1 VVADAVRPDAPS
13 RRVALGAIPALG
25 VVAGLCV
32 VVVFSDVVRS
42 VTSLRTEGVTGVVL
56 VASGVA
62 LALALL
68 DRSRRETDPRHVA
81 AYRWL
86 AAGASVLVTVQGAAY
101 LVLSLAGVSATVV
114 VLQAC
119 LVLGFPLHAMGFSR
133 MPAPLAGTRHEHR
146 LIAADGVVAWL
157 CFTAIFVQVS
167 SDEWGALRADPLGM
181 LTLFV
186 EAGAL
191 AGVVWGV
198 ARSRHQGLLPAS
210 QLLLWVAG
218 SVLYL
223 AVAITLNAVGDLVA
237 APAQTLLVFGVAA
250 SAWLVLA
257 AAVRPADEVESDLE
271 ARQRELVARL
281 APLLP
286 PLLVL
291 GMLAYD
297 LATGT
302 DLESSAAALALVAL
316 AGIVGTT
323 VLLRLL
329 SERELERTMSSAV
342 AQDLHAGTGQPWFQ
356 ALVGESSDVVTVV
369 DLGGMIVYQTPSVS
383 RVLGFPP
390 GAWLGHQVRE
400 LVDPSD
406 HDDLARALA
415 GAAKAPGSSR
425 TVELRLLS
433 RQRGP
438 RHTETTVTA
447 ISGDRGPLSGFV
459 LTTRD
464 VTDRRSLREQ
474 LEAQAETDALTGRA
488 NLTAMRRQTSESL
501 RVSEPGQVAVMTLD
515 LDRFSRLNDSLGH
528 AAGDELL
535 ALASEALVRCVRP
548 WDLVA
553 RISGDGFA
561 ILVMGANVER
571 SVSRIQERVRRALAG
586 LLLGDGREITLTA
599 SVGYAVNDSG
609 TESAEELLRNADL
622 AMSRA
627 RSSVG
632 VDCLRFQ
639 NHMHEAL
646 LARVQSEQEIRA
658 AFARDELELH
668 HQPVI
673 ELTTGRIVGVEAL
686 ARWRHPYRGLVS
698 AGDFVPVVEE
708 LGLGTQLGE
717 WVVGQSVA
725 ALARVRA
732 AYPDDPRFR
741 VGINLS
747 AHDLTPHM
755 IGVIDRALAA
765 HGMPAEGLLVEVTES
780 AVAQDE
786 REARSVLQELRGR
799 GVQVAID
806 DFGTGYAS
814 LSVLAAFPVDFLKID
829 RSFVTAMGDSREG
842 TALIAGVIGLSASL
856 GLRVVAEGIETE
868 QQRIALV
875 ELGCPAGQ
883 GWLFDAALPLDE
895 LMARLDA
902 QHQQQTTDRPTPS

>member
-1 VVADAVRPDAPS
+1 MAAAVRSDVQV
-13 RRVALGAIPALG
+13 RRVTLTLLPSLGFVSVLG
-25 VVAGLCV
+25 L

-42 VTSLRTEGVTGVVL
+42 VTSLRTQAVTGVVL

-62 LALALL
+62 LLIALL
-68 DRSRRETDPRHVA
+68 DRARRETDPRHVS

-86 AAGASVLVTVQGAAY
+86 AAGATVLVTAQGVAY
-101 LVLSLAGVSATVV
+101 VAMAVAGLSATIV
-114 VLQAC
+114 VLQVS
-119 LVLGFPLHAMGFSR
+119 LLLGFPLHGMGFTR
-133 MPAPLAGTRHEHR
+133 MPAPLAGSRHEHR

-167 SDEWGALRADPLGM
+167 ADQWGVLSTDPLGM
-181 LTLFV
+181 VTLFV
-186 EAGAL
+186 EAVSL
-191 AGVVWGV
+191 AGIVWGV
-198 ARSRHQGLLPAS
+198 ARSRHQGLLPAR

-223 AVAITLNAVGDLVA
+223 AVVIALNALGTIVH
-237 APAQTLLVFGVAA
+237 APAETLLLACVAV
-250 SAWLVLA
+250 SAWLAV
-257 AAVRPADEVESDLE
+257 AAVTRPADEVETDRD
-271 ARQRELVARL
+271 AAQRELVARL

-291 GMLAYD
+291 AMLAYD
-297 LATGT
+297 LITGT
-302 DLESSAAALALVAL
+302 DLEGSAAALALVAL

-323 VLLRLL
+323 VLLRFL
-329 SERELERTMSSAV
+329 SERELERTMASGA
-342 AQDLHAGTGQPWFQ
+342 AQDLHVGTGQPWFQ

-400 LVDPSD
+400 LVDPAD
-406 HDDLARALA
+406 HDELAKVLA
-415 GAAKAPGSSR
+415 SAAKAPDSSR
-425 TVELRLLS
+425 TVELQLLS

-501 RVSEPGQVAVMTLD
+501 RVSESGKVAVMALD
-515 LDRFSRLNDSLGH
+515 IDRFSRFNDSLGH
-528 AAGDELL
+528 EAGDELL
-535 ALASEALVRCVRP
+535 ALASDALVRCVRP

-571 SVSRIQERVRRALAG
+571 SVSRIQERVRRTLAG
-586 LLLGDGREITLTA
+586 LVLADGREITLSA

-627 RSSVG
+627 RSSQG

-658 AFARDELELH
+658 AFARGELELH
-668 HQPVI
+668 HQPVHD
-673 ELTTGRIVGVEAL
+673 LVNGSIVGVEAL
-686 ARWRHPYRGLVS
+686 ARWRHPYRGLVA
-698 AGDFVPVVEE
+698 AGDFVPLIEE

-717 WVVGQSVA
+717 WVVGQAVA
-725 ALARVRA
+725 ALAVVRA

-741 VGINLS
+741 IGINLS
-747 AHDLTPHM
+747 AQDLTPHM

-765 HGMPAEGLLVEVTES
+765 QGMSADGLLVEVTES
-780 AVAQDE
+780 SVAQDE

-799 GVQVAID
+799 GVEVAID

-814 LSVLAAFPVDFLKID
+814 LSILASFPVDYLKID
-829 RSFVTAMGDSREG
+829 RSFVTGMGDSREG
-842 TALIAGVIGLSASL
+842 AALIAGVIGLSASL

-868 QQRIALV
+868 DQRAALV
-875 ELGCPAGQ
+875 ALGCPTGQ
-883 GWLFDAALPLDE
+883 GWLFDAALPLE
-895 LMARLDA
+895 QLMDRLHA
-902 QHQQQTTDRPTPS
+902 QERSASTD

>member
-1 VVADAVRPDAPS
+1 
-13 RRVALGAIPALG
+13 
-25 VVAGLCV
+25 
-32 VVVFSDVVRS
+32 
-42 VTSLRTEGVTGVVL
+42 
-56 VASGVA
+56 
-62 LALALL
+62 
-68 DRSRRETDPRHVA
+68 
-81 AYRWL
+81 
-86 AAGASVLVTVQGAAY
+86 VLVTLQGAAY
-101 LVLSLAGVSATVV
+101 VALAVGGISATVA
-114 VLQAC
+114 VLQLS
-119 LVLGFPLHAMGFSR
+119 LVLGFPFHAMGFTR

-167 SDEWGALRADPLGM
+167 SDQWGSLDTDPLGV
-181 LTLFV
+181 LSVFV
-186 EAGAL
+186 EAAAL

-198 ARSRHQGLLPAS
+198 ARSRRQGLLPAR
-210 QLLLWVAG
+210 QLMLWVSG

-223 AVAITLNAVGDLVA
+223 AVVIALDALARSGTP
-237 APAQTLLVFGVAA
+237 PAQTLVILGIAA
-250 SAWLVLA
+250 SSWLA
-257 AAVRPADEVESDLE
+257 AVAVLRPADEIETDGE

-286 PLLVL
+286 PVLVL
-291 GMLAYD
+291 AVLAYD
-297 LATGT
+297 LVAGV
-302 DLESSAAALALVAL
+302 DLQSTAAALALVAL

-329 SERELERTMSSAV
+329 SERELERTTSSGA
-342 AQDLHAGTGQPWFQ
+342 AQDLHAGAGQPWFQ

-390 GAWLGHQVRE
+390 GAWLGHQVRD
-400 LVDPSD
+400 LVDPLD
-406 HDDLARALA
+406 HDALA
-415 GAAKAPGSSR
+415 KVLASAAKAPDSSR
-425 TVELRLLS
+425 TVELQLLS

-488 NLTAMRRQTSESL
+488 NLTAMRRQTSEAL
-501 RVSEPGQVAVMTLD
+501 RVTEPGKVAVMALD
-515 LDRFSRLNDSLGH
+515 IDRFSRFNDSLGH
-528 AAGDELL
+528 EAGDELL
-535 ALASEALVRCVRP
+535 ALASDALVRCVRP

-571 SVSRIQERVRRALAG
+571 SVSRIQERVRRTLAG
-586 LLLGDGREITLTA
+586 LVLADGREITLSA

-609 TESAEELLRNADL
+609 SESAEELLRNADL
-622 AMSRA
+622 AMSRV
-627 RSSVG
+627 RSSQG

-658 AFARDELELH
+658 AFARDQLELH
-668 HQPVI
+668 HQPVHD
-673 ELTTGRIVGVEAL
+673 LVDGSIVGVEAL
-686 ARWRHPYRGLVS
+686 ARWRHPYRGLVA
-698 AGDFVPVVEE
+698 AGDFVPLIEE

-717 WVVGQSVA
+717 WVVGQAVA
-725 ALARVRA
+725 ALSVVRA

-747 AHDLTPHM
+747 AQDLTPHM

-765 HGMPAEGLLVEVTES
+765 QRMSADGLLVEVTES
-780 AVAQDE
+780 SVAHDE

-799 GVQVAID
+799 GVEVAID

-814 LSVLAAFPVDFLKID
+814 LSILASFPVDYLKID
-829 RSFVTAMGDSREG
+829 RSFVAGMGDSREG
-842 TALIAGVIGLSASL
+842 AALIAGVIGLSTSL

-868 QQRIALV
+868 DQRSALV
-875 ELGCPAGQ
+875 ALGCSSGQ
-883 GWLFDAALPLDE
+883 GWLFDAALPLE
-895 LMARLDA
+895 QLMERLHARERSA
-902 QHQQQTTDRPTPS
+902 RTD

>member
-1 VVADAVRPDAPS
+1 MSSLGFVS
-13 RRVALGAIPALG
+13 ALGL
-25 VVAGLCV
+25 

-42 VTSLRTEGVTGVVL
+42 VTSLRTQAVTGVVL
-56 VASGVA
+56 MASGAA
-62 LALALL
+62 LVMALL
-68 DRSRRETDPRHVA
+68 DRAGRESDARHVS

-86 AAGASVLVTVQGAAY
+86 AVGSTVLVAVQGAAY
-101 LVLSLAGVSATVV
+101 LALAAVGVEATVA
-114 VLQAC
+114 VLQLS
-119 LVLGFPLHAMGFSR
+119 LVLGFPFHAVGFTR
-133 MPAPLAGTRHEHR
+133 MPAPMAGTRHEHR

-167 SDEWGALRADPLGM
+167 SDEWGTLDTDPLGV
-181 LTLFV
+181 LTVFV
-186 EAGAL
+186 EAAAL

-198 ARSRHQGLLPAS
+198 ARSRHQGLLPAR
-210 QLLLWVAG
+210 QLLLWVGG

-223 AVAITLNAVGDLVA
+223 AVVIALNALYDTMP
-237 APAQTLLVFGVAA
+237 APAESFVIMGIAGA
-250 SAWLVLA
+250 SWLA
-257 AAVRPADEVESDLE
+257 AAAVLRPADEIETDAD

-291 GMLAYD
+291 AVLAYD
-297 LATGT
+297 LVAGI
-302 DLESSAAALALVAL
+302 DLQGSAAALGLVAL

-329 SERELERTMSSAV
+329 SERELERTMSSTA

-356 ALVGESSDVVTVV
+356 ALVGESSDVVTVI

-390 GAWLGHQVRE
+390 GAWLGHHARE
-400 LVDPSD
+400 LVDPVD
-406 HDDLARALA
+406 HDALA
-415 GAAKAPGSSR
+415 HVIASAAKAPDSSR
-425 TVELRLLS
+425 TVELQLLS
-433 RQRGP
+433 RQRGS

-447 ISGDRGPLSGFV
+447 ISGDSGPLSGFV

-464 VTDRRSLREQ
+464 VTDRRTLREQ

-488 NLTAMRRQTSESL
+488 NLTAMRRQTMEAL
-501 RVSEPGQVAVMTLD
+501 RVSQPGKVAVMALD
-515 LDRFSRLNDSLGH
+515 IDRFSRFNDSLGH

-535 ALASEALVRCVRP
+535 ALASDALVRCVRP

-571 SVSRIQERVRRALAG
+571 SVSRIQERVRRTLAG
-586 LLLGDGREITLTA
+586 LVLSDGREITLTA
-599 SVGYAVNDSG
+599 SVGYAVNDAGS
-609 TESAEELLRNADL
+609 ESAEDLLRNADL

-627 RSSVG
+627 RSSIG
-632 VDCLRFQ
+632 VDLLRFQ

-658 AFARDELELH
+658 AFANDELELH

-673 ELTTGRIVGVEAL
+673 DLSSGRIVGVEAL

-698 AGDFVPVVEE
+698 AGDFVPLVEE
-708 LGLGTQLGE
+708 LGLGMQLGE

-725 ALARVRA
+725 ALSVVRA

-741 VGINLS
+741 VGMNLS

-765 HGMPAEGLLVEVTES
+765 HAMTADGLLVEVTES

-799 GVQVAID
+799 GVEVAID

-814 LSVLAAFPVDFLKID
+814 LSILAAFPVDYLKID
-829 RSFVTAMGDSREG
+829 RSFVNGMGDSQEG
-842 TALIAGVIGLSASL
+842 TALIAGVIGLSTSL

-868 QQRIALV
+868 EQRAALL
-875 ELGCPAGQ
+875 ELGCPTGQ
-883 GWLFDAALPLDE
+883 GWLFDPALPLDE
-895 LMARLDA
+895 LMDRLHA
-902 QHQQQTTDRPTPS
+902 QEHSGHTD